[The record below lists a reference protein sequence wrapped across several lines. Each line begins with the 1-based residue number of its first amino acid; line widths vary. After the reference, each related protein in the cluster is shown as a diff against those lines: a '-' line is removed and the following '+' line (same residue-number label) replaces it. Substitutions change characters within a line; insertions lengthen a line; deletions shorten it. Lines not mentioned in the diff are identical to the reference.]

1 MYSVII
7 INMLTCAEVLIF
19 KFYSKSVESNLISGM
34 AVQRNK
40 QKPTCQYSSDSMSP
54 SAVHRR
60 KEEEFKPGAWKNGSR
75 LNLNFI
81 FHFTAIELIL

>member
-19 KFYSKSVESNLISGM
+19 KFYSKSVESHLISGM

-54 SAVHRR
+54 SAVHGRPCIDV
-60 KEEEFKPGAWKNGSR
+60 ESGYL
-75 LNLNFI
+75 LNYVFSL
-81 FHFTAIELIL
+81 FTKFL